1 MADLFQEIE
10 DRREDYIV
18 DVVVTFLEIYN
29 EEIRDL
35 LAEPGNP
42 TPRGGLQIRE
52 DKTVKV
58 VGLTE
63 LRPASADEVKQI
75 DDGAASPDTMSVAS
89 TVSRPPSRV
98 LSPANEGGG
107 IAVSGGEGETSNVGD
122 S

>member
-35 LAEPGNP
+35 LAEPGTP

-63 LRPASADEVKQI
+63 LRPGSAGEVKEIVLLGNSRRTQ
-75 DDGAASPDTMSVAS
+75 SPTHPYRYA
-89 TVSRPPSRV
+89 
-98 LSPANEGGG
+98 LSINW
-107 IAVSGGEGETSNVGD
+107 
-122 S
+122 